1 MAILGDYVNGNHRT
15 ILYDDGTRFRETG
28 AYVEGKWVA
37 DDADHFIFDFP
48 ESFDLKVTDWCD
60 GGCQFCHENST
71 VNGKHGDLLK
81 LTHMVETIQPGTEIA
96 IGGGDLFACPGIDDF
111 LVLLKR
117 RGIIANITVNQRH
130 LGRYGDKLRHL
141 VQENLAHGIGISL
154 TDSSRT
160 EDLDIIGQ
168 LGPNVVIHVIAG
180 IFEDN
185 DIPFVRGRKVLILG
199 YKMLRRGDSY
209 LADPRKYTEVVHN
222 MELLRVSWQHILAKE
237 CKAVAYDN
245 LAIEQLGPKE
255 ELCIPDTKYG
265 HLYQGNDTECFDSD
279 GKMTCS
285 TMFIDLPN
293 MQVAR
298 MSTAPIETRQPF
310 TGNESI
316 EELLKLTTKGSTT
329 HGLKTR
335 EFGETRTHS

>member
-28 AYVEGKWVA
+28 SYVEGKWVA
-37 DDADHFIFDFP
+37 YDADHFTFDFP
-48 ESFDLKVTDWCD
+48 ESFDLKVTDCCD

-71 VNGKHGDLLK
+71 VIGNHGDLLR

-96 IGGGDLFACPGIDDF
+96 IGGGDLFTCPGIDDF
-111 LVLLKR
+111 LALLKR
-117 RGIIANITVNQRH
+117 RGIVVNITVNQKH
-130 LGRYGDKLRHL
+130 LGRYEGNLQRL
-141 VQENLAHGIGISL
+141 VQEKLVHGIGISL
-154 TDSSRT
+154 TDSSRI
-160 EDLDIIGQ
+160 EDLDIIDR

-180 IFEDN
+180 IFEDK

-199 YKMLRRGDSY
+199 YKMLRRGISYIDSSI
-209 LADPRKYTEVVHN
+209 KYAELVHN
-222 MELLRVSWQHILAKE
+222 MNLLRLIWQNDLAKE

-245 LAIEQLGPKE
+245 LAIEQLEPKE
-255 ELCIPDTKYG
+255 QLRIPDTKYT
-265 HLYQGNDTECFDSD
+265 HLYQGNDTECFDAD

-298 MSTAPIETRQPF
+298 MSTAPLETRQTF

-316 EELLKLTTKGSTT
+316 EELLKLSTKGWTDVHRS
-329 HGLKTR
+329 
-335 EFGETRTHS
+335 

>member
-15 ILYDDGTRFRETG
+15 ILYDDGTRIRETG
-28 AYVEGKWVA
+28 SYVDGKWVA
-37 DDADHFIFDFP
+37 DDADHFTFDFP
-48 ESFDLKVTDWCD
+48 ESFDLKITDCCD

-71 VNGKHGDLLK
+71 IAGKHGDLSK
-81 LTHMVETIQPGTEIA
+81 MTPIVETMQSGTEIA
-96 IGGGDLFACPGIDDF
+96 VGGGDLFTCPGIDDF
-111 LVLLKR
+111 LALLKR

-130 LGRYGDKLRHL
+130 LGRYGDKLQRL
-141 VQENLAHGIGISL
+141 VQEKLVHGIGISL
-154 TDSSRT
+154 ADSSKV
-160 EDLDIIGQ
+160 EDLDFIDK

-180 IFEDN
+180 IFEDK

-199 YKMLRRGDSY
+199 YKMLRRGESY
-209 LADPRKYTEVVHN
+209 LAHPRKYAEVVHN
-222 MELLRVSWQHILAKE
+222 MELLRVDWQHILAKE

-255 ELCIPDTKYG
+255 ELRIPDTKYV
-265 HLYQGNDTECFDSD
+265 HLYQGNDTECFDTD
-279 GKMTCS
+279 GNMTCS

-298 MSTAPIETRQPF
+298 MSTAPMETRQPF

-316 EELLKLTTKGSTT
+316 EELLKFTTKGGTDVHRS
-329 HGLKTR
+329 
-335 EFGETRTHS
+335 

>member
-28 AYVEGKWVA
+28 SYVDGKWVA
-37 DDADHFIFDFP
+37 DDADHFTFDFP
-48 ESFDLKVTDWCD
+48 ESFDLKITDYCD
-60 GGCQFCHENST
+60 GGCPFCHENST
-71 VNGKHGDLLK
+71 VNGKHGDLSK
-81 LTHMVETIQPGTEIA
+81 LDHIVETIRPGTEIA
-96 IGGGDLFACPGIDDF
+96 VGGGQALACPGLLPF
-111 LVLLKR
+111 LQCLKE
-117 RGIIANITVNQRH
+117 RGIIANITVNQKH
-130 LGRYGDKLRHL
+130 LGEWSGAIMHC
-141 VQENLAHGIGISL
+141 VQENLVRGIGISL
-154 TDSSRT
+154 MDSSKV
-160 EDLDIIGQ
+160 EDLDFIDK

-180 IFEDN
+180 IFEDK

-199 YKMLRRGDSY
+199 YKMLRRGESY
-209 LADPRKYTEVVHN
+209 LADPMKYAEVVHN
-222 MELLRVSWQHILAKE
+222 MELLRVNWQHILAKE

-255 ELCIPDTKYG
+255 ELHITDVNYARI
-265 HLYQGNDTECFDSD
+265 YQGNDTECFDTD

-298 MSTAPIETRQPF
+298 MSTAPMETRQPF

-316 EELLKLTTKGSTT
+316 GELLKLTTKGWT
-329 HGLKTR
+329 K
-335 EFGETRTHS
+335 

>member
-28 AYVEGKWVA
+28 SYVDGKWVA
-37 DDADHFIFDFP
+37 DDADHFTFDFP
-48 ESFDLKVTDWCD
+48 ESFDLKVTDRCD
-60 GGCQFCHENST
+60 GGCPWCHEDST
-71 VNGKHGDLLK
+71 VNGKHGDLSK
-81 LTHMVETIQPGTEIA
+81 LAHIVETIRPGTEIA
-96 IGGGDLFACPGIDDF
+96 VGGGDLFTCPGIDDF
-111 LVLLKR
+111 LALLKR

-130 LGRYGDKLRHL
+130 LGRYGDKLLHL
-141 VQENLAHGIGISL
+141 VKGNLVHGIGISL
-154 TDSSRT
+154 TDSSKS
-160 EDLDIIGQ
+160 EDLNFIGK

-180 IFEDN
+180 IFEDK

-209 LADPRKYTEVVHN
+209 LAHPRKYAEVVHN

-245 LAIEQLGPKE
+245 LAIEQLGPKD
-255 ELCIPDTKYG
+255 ELCITDTKYAR
-265 HLYQGNDTECFDSD
+265 LYQGNDTECFDSD

-293 MQVAR
+293 MRVAR
-298 MSTAPIETRQPF
+298 MSTAPMETRQPF

-316 EELLKLTTKGSTT
+316 DELLKLTTKGWT
-329 HGLKTR
+329 K
-335 EFGETRTHS
+335 

>member
-28 AYVEGKWVA
+28 SYVDGKWVA
-37 DDADHFIFDFP
+37 DNADHFTFDFP
-48 ESFDLKVTDWCD
+48 ESADLKVTDWCD
-60 GGCQFCHENST
+60 GGCPFCHENST
-71 VNGKHGDLLK
+71 VNGKHGDLSK
-81 LTHMVETIQPGTEIA
+81 LEHIVETMHPGTEIA
-96 IGGGDLFACPGIDDF
+96 VGGGHALACPGLLPF
-111 LVLLKR
+111 LQRLKE
-117 RGIIANITVNQRH
+117 RGIIANITVNQKH
-130 LGRYGDKLRHL
+130 LGEWSGAIMHL
-141 VQENLAHGIGISL
+141 VQDNLVHGIGISL
-154 TDSSRT
+154 TDSSKV
-160 EDLDIIGQ
+160 EDLDFIDK

-180 IFEDN
+180 IFEDK

-209 LADPRKYTEVVHN
+209 IAHPRKYAEVVHN
-222 MELLRVSWQHILAKE
+222 MELLRVHWQHILAKE

-255 ELCIPDTKYG
+255 ELCIPDTKYL
-265 HLYQGNDTECFDSD
+265 HLYQGNDTECFDAA
-279 GKMTCS
+279 GNMTCS

-298 MSTAPIETRQPF
+298 MSTAPMETRQPF

-316 EELLKLTTKGSTT
+316 EELLKRTTKGWTDE
-329 HGLKTR
+329 HR
-335 EFGETRTHS
+335 Y

>member
-28 AYVEGKWVA
+28 SYVDGKWAA
-37 DDADHFIFDFP
+37 DDADHFTFDFP
-48 ESFDLKVTDWCD
+48 ESFDLKITDYCD

-71 VNGKHGDLLK
+71 IAGKHGDLSK
-81 LTHMVETIQPGTEIA
+81 MAHIVETMQPGTEIA
-96 IGGGDLFACPGIDDF
+96 VGGGDLFTCPGIDNF
-111 LVLLKR
+111 LALLKR
-117 RGIIANITVNQRH
+117 RGIVANITVNQKH
-130 LGRYGDKLRHL
+130 LGRYGDKLQRL
-141 VQENLAHGIGISL
+141 VQETLVHGIGISL

-160 EDLDIIGQ
+160 EDLDIIDR

-180 IFEDN
+180 IFEDR
-185 DIPFVRGRKVLILG
+185 DIPFVTGRKVLILG
-199 YKMLRRGDSY
+199 YKMFRRGISYIDSSI
-209 LADPRKYTEVVHN
+209 KYAELVHN
-222 MELLRVSWQHILAKE
+222 MNMLRNLWQHDLAKE

-255 ELCIPDTKYG
+255 ELCIPDTKYA
-265 HLYQGNDTECFDSD
+265 HLYQGNDTECFDAD

-298 MSTAPIETRQPF
+298 MSTAPVETRQPF

-316 EELLKLTTKGSTT
+316 KELMKLTVKGWTDVHRS
-329 HGLKTR
+329 
-335 EFGETRTHS
+335 

>member
-28 AYVEGKWVA
+28 SYVDGKWVA
-37 DDADHFIFDFP
+37 DDADHFTFDFP
-48 ESFDLKVTDWCD
+48 ESFDLKVTDCCD
-60 GGCQFCHENST
+60 GGCPWCHENSI

-96 IGGGDLFACPGIDDF
+96 IGGGDLFTCPGIDDF
-111 LVLLKR
+111 LALLKR
-117 RGIIANITVNQRH
+117 RGIVANITVNQKH
-130 LGRYGDKLRHL
+130 LGRYEGDLQRL
-141 VQENLAHGIGISL
+141 VQEKLVRGIGISL
-154 TDSSRT
+154 TDSSRI
-160 EDLDIIGQ
+160 EDLDIIDR

-180 IFEDN
+180 IFEDK
-185 DIPFVRGRKVLILG
+185 DIPFVTGRKVLILG
-199 YKMLRRGDSY
+199 YKMLRRGDLY
-209 LADPRKYTEVVHN
+209 LADPMKYAEVVHN
-222 MELLRVSWQHILAKE
+222 MNLLRIIWQHDLAKE

-245 LAIEQLGPKE
+245 LAIEQLEPKE
-255 ELCIPDTKYG
+255 ELHIPDTKYT
-265 HLYQGNDTECFDSD
+265 HLYQGNDTGCFDAD

-298 MSTAPIETRQPF
+298 MSTAPLETRQPF

-316 EELLKLTTKGSTT
+316 EELLKLSTKGWT
-329 HGLKTR
+329 K
-335 EFGETRTHS
+335 